1 MSETLNLARLKKGS
15 DVFEI
20 VVHPDQAVYC
30 RHHPEANIRDAL
42 VYPQIYADA
51 KKGLLA
57 PEQRLQAVFGTTEPL
72 EIAKQIIAKG
82 DIQVSA
88 EYRTQLQEQK
98 RKRIIDIIRRQ
109 GVDPRTNAPHPIQ
122 RIESA
127 LVEAKVRIDE
137 YKAAELQVSDI
148 LKELRPILPIKIATK
163 EISVTIPAQ
172 YAPKA
177 HPLIK
182 GFGKILKENW
192 QSDGSWNGKIEI
204 PGGLETEFYDKLNS
218 LTHGSAQATLIT
230 TKGEEK

>member
-20 VVHPDQAVYC
+20 VVNPDQAIYC

-42 VYPQIYADA
+42 AYPKIYSDA

-57 PEQRLQAVFGTTEPL
+57 SEQRMMAVFSTSDPL
-72 EIAKQIIAKG
+72 EIAKQIITKG
-82 DIQVSA
+82 EIQVSA
-88 EYRTQLQEQK
+88 EYRKQLQEQK

-109 GVDPRTNAPHPIQ
+109 GVDPRTNAPHPIA

-127 LVEAKVRIDE
+127 LEQAKVRIDE
-137 YKAAELQVSDI
+137 YKAPEMQVPEI
-148 LKELRPILPIKIATK
+148 LKALRPILPIKMVTK
-163 EISVTIPAQ
+163 ELNITIPAQ

-177 HPLIK
+177 YPIVK
-182 GFGKILKENW
+182 SFGKILKEHW
-192 QSDGSWNGKIEI
+192 QNDGSWNGQVEI

-218 LTHGSAQATLIT
+218 LTHGSMQANLIT
-230 TKGEEK
+230 TKGEAT